1 MEEVFQIA
9 DRITVF
15 RDGRLISTRA
25 RLEATPQRAIADM
38 VGREIDLTK
47 ARTTCARD
55 EVVLSVADLGR
66 RGVFEG
72 VSFDLHRG
80 EVLGFAGLIGAGRT
94 DVGLAL
100 FGIEPATSGTI
111 AVAGNPVTVRTARD
125 GMKLGIAYVSEDRRQ
140 LGLVLPISIF
150 ANITLP
156 VLRRYLN
163 RLGLVRTG
171 LERRTAD
178 AFRERLAIR
187 TPSVDLE
194 VAKLSGG
201 NQQKVMLSKWLN
213 TGPSVLI
220 LDEPTRGVDVGS
232 KAEVHTI
239 IGQLAA
245 EGIGV
250 IVISSDLPE
259 VLVLSDRVLVMR
271 EGRQMAILDRA
282 EANEETIMTAAIG
295 PEIGGLRRRKAV
307 MNWLKR
313 RVRPEQIRELSLL
326 VLILA
331 AVVLFGSF
339 IDNYYSFRTFNR
351 IASSVAIIT
360 VVAVGQTLVV
370 LTRNIDLSVGSI
382 AGFTA
387 YFVGTLIANHN
398 GINPFLAVAIAIAL
412 GAALGVVNGVI
423 VAWGRVPAV
432 VVTLGTL
439 AIYRGVLVDLSGAK
453 TVTTDSLP
461 QWLINLPLVNV
472 APVGNLDIRA
482 LFMLALVIVV
492 VFQIGTTYLS
502 FARRFYA
509 IGSNPE
515 AAQLIGLPIKGVV
528 FLAFVICGALS
539 GLAGF
544 MLLARFGNI
553 TVEAGRGLELSVVAA
568 VVVGGVNV
576 FGGSGT
582 VTGAMLGAVMIG
594 TLEQSLFRLGI
605 SEFWLDAV
613 LGLLILLAVASDAVI
628 LQRLRQLWAARDEAG
643 REGNGY
649 GFQWNGHIAAMSL
662 LARLKSWETMM
673 LALLVVIVAFN
684 SVGSP
689 YFLSVGNFVN
699 LFQLSIEKSI
709 VALTMALVI
718 IGGEIDLSVASVMG
732 LAACVMAWTF
742 HAGVPMPAAI
752 LIALATGILAE
763 LNNAFWIARV
773 GLPSLAVTLAGL
785 IGYRGVARILLEDRA
800 IGGFPEWFN
809 TIGQQPLIGPL
820 TAAIS
825 IFFVLFVIFAIVL
838 HGSAIGRLVYVV
850 GSNVEAARYSGV
862 RVGLVKGALFV
873 GSAFVAAL
881 AGILYA
887 ARLGSVRGD
896 MAEGFELDVIT
907 AVLLGGV
914 SIFGG
919 KGNLIGVGLA
929 LLVILNLRNGMGL
942 ADITGNTQNY
952 VIGGLL
958 ILSVLIPNMWQE
970 LTNKRR
976 GRETDANF

>member
-1 MEEVFQIA
+1 
-9 DRITVF
+9 
-15 RDGRLISTRA
+15 
-25 RLEATPQRAIADM
+25 
-38 VGREIDLTK
+38 
-47 ARTTCARD
+47 
-55 EVVLSVADLGR
+55 
-66 RGVFEG
+66 
-72 VSFDLHRG
+72 
-80 EVLGFAGLIGAGRT
+80 
-94 DVGLAL
+94 
-100 FGIEPATSGTI
+100 
-111 AVAGNPVTVRTARD
+111 
-125 GMKLGIAYVSEDRRQ
+125 
-140 LGLVLPISIF
+140 
-150 ANITLP
+150 
-156 VLRRYLN
+156 
-163 RLGLVRTG
+163 
-171 LERRTAD
+171 
-178 AFRERLAIR
+178 
-187 TPSVDLE
+187 
-194 VAKLSGG
+194 
-201 NQQKVMLSKWLN
+201 
-213 TGPSVLI
+213 
-220 LDEPTRGVDVGS
+220 
-232 KAEVHTI
+232 
-239 IGQLAA
+239 
-245 EGIGV
+245 
-250 IVISSDLPE
+250 
-259 VLVLSDRVLVMR
+259 
-271 EGRQMAILDRA
+271 
-282 EANEETIMTAAIG
+282 
-295 PEIGGLRRRKAV
+295 

-326 VLILA
+326 VLILVA
-331 AVVLFGSF
+331 IAFFGSF
-339 IDNYYSFRTFNR
+339 IDGYYSFRTFNR

-382 AGFTA
+382 VGFTA
-387 YFVGTLIANHN
+387 YFVGTLVAAHN
-398 GINPFLAVAIAIAL
+398 GINPLLAVTIAITL

-461 QWLINLPLVNV
+461 QWLIDLPLVNV
-472 APVGNLDIRA
+472 APIGGLDIRA
-482 LFMLALVIVV
+482 LFVLALVIVII
-492 VFQIGTTYLS
+492 FQIGTTYLS

-515 AAQLIGLPIKGVV
+515 AAQLIGLPMKRMV
-528 FLAFVICGALS
+528 FLSFVICGALA
-539 GLAGF
+539 GLGGF

-582 VTGAMLGAVMIG
+582 VSGAMLGAVLIG

-628 LQRLRQLWAARDEAG
+628 LQRLRVLWGRTELKLVELGRWRAR
-643 REGNGY
+643 RV
-649 GFQWNGHIAAMSL
+649 AAMS
-662 LARLKSWETMM
+662 A
-673 LALLVVIVAFN
+673 LALLKRWEVMMLGLLIAIVALN
-684 SVGSP
+684 SLGSP
-689 YFLSVGNFVN
+689 YFLNVGNFIN

-742 HAGVPMPAAI
+742 QQGAPLPIAVTLALLAGVVA
-752 LIALATGILAE
+752 G

-800 IGGFPEWFN
+800 INGFPAWFN
-809 TIGQQPLIGPL
+809 TLGQQALVGPL
-820 TAAIS
+820 TAAII
-825 IFFVLFVIFAIVL
+825 IFFLFFIVFAFVL
-838 HGSAIGRLVYVV
+838 HGSAFGRLVYVV
-850 GSNVEAARYSGV
+850 GNNAQAARYSGV
-862 RVGLVKGALFV
+862 RVGLVKSGLFV

-919 KGNLIGVGLA
+919 KGNLIGVGLS

-958 ILSVLIPNMWQE
+958 ILSVLVPNVWQD
-970 LTNKRR
+970 LRNKWKGR
-976 GRETDANF
+976 GT